1 MPALGMSQ
9 DTGRLLTW
17 FKREG
22 EAVTQGEPLM
32 EIETDKAVTEVE
44 APASGV
50 LAGISAQVGDDVP
63 VGQPVAVILAPGE
76 EAPAPE
82 WRGAGGRVWVD
93 GGQLGS
99 DGRACTG
106 DGGSSDQW
114 GLQPEGP
121 RSRQG
126 ARCGPVHHDGQRT
139 GRGGQG
145 GRHPRC
151 PRRTGPAGALTHLGC
166 DGSAYPGVMAGG
178 AALLS
183 GA

>member
-82 WRGAGGRVWVD
+82 G
-93 GGQLGS
+93 
-99 DGRACTG
+99 
-106 DGGSSDQW
+106 
-114 GLQPEGP
+114 
-121 RSRQG
+121 
-126 ARCGPVHHDGQRT
+126 RT
-139 GRGGQG
+139 GAA
-145 GRHPRC
+145 PA
-151 PRRTGPAGALTHLGC
+151 AGA
-166 DGSAYPGVMAGG
+166 APAPG
-178 AALLS
+178 AAPAA
-183 GA
+183 GAAPATGAAAANG